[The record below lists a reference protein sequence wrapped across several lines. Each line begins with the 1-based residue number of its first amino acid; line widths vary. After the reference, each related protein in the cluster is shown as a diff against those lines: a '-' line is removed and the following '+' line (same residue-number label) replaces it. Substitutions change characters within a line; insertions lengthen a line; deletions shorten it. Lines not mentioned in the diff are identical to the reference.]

1 MGMFT
6 GSVLAAKQQQNQP
19 SNSKISQATAK
30 LAGWLRARSSAG
42 SCIHDTC
49 GLSMLCL
56 QRVPLMQRD
65 SKNSRLDLSR
75 VLASLSVTASREHPS
90 DMGMLCLQRVLLM
103 QRSSKNSRLGPQS
116 FAGSFVSDRSEGQKS
131 LASIASM
138 MSEKVLH
145 QTSA

>member
-90 DMGMLCLQRVLLM
+90 AVDAEIQ
-103 QRSSKNSRLGPQS
+103 QEQQ
-116 FAGSFVSDRSEGQKS
+116 AG
-131 LASIASM
+131 ASIICWQLC
-138 MSEKVLH
+138 ERQK
-145 QTSA
+145 